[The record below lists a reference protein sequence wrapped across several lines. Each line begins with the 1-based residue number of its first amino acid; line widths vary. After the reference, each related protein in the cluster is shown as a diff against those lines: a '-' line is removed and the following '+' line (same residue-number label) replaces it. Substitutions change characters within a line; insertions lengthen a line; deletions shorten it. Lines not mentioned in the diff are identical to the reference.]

1 MSGFELVRAGRVFH
15 PFLLAVGLTV
25 AAAAPSA
32 ADSFVQCVQK
42 QLTDL
47 GYAAGQPDGRLTQ
60 QTRAAWQAMKQAQAG
75 AGPLAALPPLAPKT
89 AIHWCRELPALKSG
103 LERHMPSAAPVRILA
118 DTPNVE
124 KGIRQAYD
132 RVLRFMDR
140 EYGIVLAGHIGIAA
154 AGNTKDVQGYVRRL
168 LSQMSSARFNP
179 DASIAA
185 HCNKPFGVAGAAYL
199 KFMYICWDNPHQAD
213 SAWLKRSRKWLGMM
227 MAHEYM
233 HLVQAELG
241 GARSEG
247 FSGGSLRA
255 RMGPAWLVEGSA
267 EVVAA
272 RFGKRALRLRA
283 PVLAE
288 LHDWSLKSK
297 KSLHGMRA
305 HKTVR
310 TSGDYD
316 FAHYAVHIL
325 TRISGEEALFTF
337 WRRLGAGQSWDQAF
351 EGAFGIGMADFEAQ
365 VMELRKRPG
374 TARAY
379 ISKMRRKQS

>member
-1 MSGFELVRAGRVFH
+1 MIRSFRPLIQALG
-15 PFLLAVGLTV
+15 LALGLS
-25 AAAAPSA
+25 ALAAPA
-32 ADSFVQCVQK
+32 NADPFVTCVQQ

-47 GYAAGQPDGRLTQ
+47 GYAPGRPDGQLTP
-60 QTRAAWQAMKQAQAG
+60 QTRGAWQAMRQAKAG

-89 AIHWCRELPALKSG
+89 AIHWCRELPALKNG

-124 KGIRQAYD
+124 KGIRQAYGK
-132 RVLRFMDR
+132 VLRFMDR

-154 AGNTKDVQGYVRRL
+154 AGSTKDVQGYVRRL
-168 LSQMSSARFNP
+168 LRDMSSARFNP

-213 SAWLKRSRKWLGMM
+213 GAWLKRSRKWLGMM

-241 GARSEG
+241 GARAEG
-247 FSGGSLRA
+247 FNGGSLRA

-283 PVLAE
+283 PGLAE
-288 LHDWSLKSK
+288 LHEMSLESK
-297 KSLHGMRA
+297 KSLNGMRA

-310 TSGDYD
+310 TGGDYD

-337 WRRLGAGQSWDQAF
+337 WRRLGAGQNWDQAF
-351 EGAFGIGMADFEAQ
+351 EGAFGIRMGEFEAQ

-379 ISKMRRKQS
+379 ISKMRRRQS